1 MNPNEINKAI
11 AEYCGWAEI
20 EPEIERIGIEDVP
33 NGQLRGITP
42 KGNSCVLPDYYNDLN
57 ACHEMEK
64 KLSSIQCDKYDA
76 ELHTL
81 MNKYWHPIENPSI
94 HWTFGV
100 TAQTKCEAFLRTIG
114 KWKE

>member
-64 KLSSIQCDKYDA
+64 KLNEKKVWEYRNILMSIVYKD
-76 ELHTL
+76 LTG
-81 MNKYWHPIENPSI
+81 PSRGSGAVI
-94 HWTFGV
+94 HATS
-100 TAQTKCEAFLRTIG
+100 AQRCEAFLRTIG